1 MGRREG
7 RETDHTSSTVLICQ
21 HHAKFLFSPGMAVS
35 RSFGKAVAGVLEP
48 RFFFFFLSGDEKI
61 AVAGP

>member
-7 RETDHTSSTVLICQ
+7 RETEPHLFDSFSQ
-21 HHAKFLFSPGMAVS
+21 HHTKFLFSPGMTVS
-35 RSFGKAVAGVLEP
+35 RSFGKAVAGVSEP

-61 AVAGP
+61 AVA

>member
-7 RETDHTSSTVLICQ
+7 RETDHISSTVLICQ

-48 RFFFFFLSGDEKI
+48 RFFFFFER
-61 AVAGP
+61 